1 MVGYVLLFFLVFIVL
16 SYCVS
21 LRSEFHVVMSV
32 MISALKRCSVR
43 LYLQLFMSYLRYLC
57 LLAHSGVQHLLCCVC
72 LHLAYPMLPVSLDC
86 LRLVYPMLPVSLDC
100 LRLVYPMLP
109 VSLDCLRLVYPM
121 LSVSLDCLFLIT
133 LSVFSI
139 IYIRST
145 QNIFL
150 SADLLKNIETL
161 PDFQNLLYRHL
172 FTSLCSYYFIDTSE
186 HCSRHPRYI
195 YFTLNV
201 LTEILLQANGSETLV
216 LVLHFH
222 WMISKNKCEICNQVL

>member
-1 MVGYVLLFFLVFIVL
+1 MSNTYYVVF
-16 SYCVS
+16 
-21 LRSEFHVVMSV
+21 
-32 MISALKRCSVR
+32 
-43 LYLQLFMSYLRYLC
+43 
-57 LLAHSGVQHLLCCVC
+57 LLCFSSSSVPYVVC
-72 LHLAYPMLPVSLDC
+72 FSGLSIFDYPFGIFYHLYKKYSK
-86 LRLVYPMLPVSLDC
+86 Y
-100 LRLVYPMLP
+100 
-109 VSLDCLRLVYPM
+109 
-121 LSVSLDCLFLIT
+121 
-133 LSVFSI
+133 
-139 IYIRST
+139 
-145 QNIFL
+145 FL

-222 WMISKNKCEICNQVL
+222 WMKCEICNQVLWPYLVSNNKTGAYEAKQQVDDVSVSGSVNLPWNKTKAYKQLLLKQTKTKIKT

>member
-1 MVGYVLLFFLVFIVL
+1 
-16 SYCVS
+16 
-21 LRSEFHVVMSV
+21 
-32 MISALKRCSVR
+32 
-43 LYLQLFMSYLRYLC
+43 MSYFRYLC
-57 LLAHSGVQHLLCCVC
+57 LLVHSEVQHILCCVFVF
-72 LHLAYPMLPVSLDC
+72 LPLLYPMLSVSLDC
-86 LRLVYPMLPVSLDC
+86 LRLM
-100 LRLVYPMLP
+100 YPMLP

>member
-1 MVGYVLLFFLVFIVL
+1 
-16 SYCVS
+16 
-21 LRSEFHVVMSV
+21 
-32 MISALKRCSVR
+32 
-43 LYLQLFMSYLRYLC
+43 
-57 LLAHSGVQHLLCCVC
+57 
-72 LHLAYPMLPVSLDC
+72 
-86 LRLVYPMLPVSLDC
+86 
-100 LRLVYPMLP
+100 VYPMLP

-222 WMISKNKCEICNQVL
+222 WMISKNKCEICNQVLWPYLVSNNKTGAYEAEQQVDDVSVSGSVNLPWNKTKAYNSYC